1 MTWAM
6 AMRRIA
12 GAAMAGAAA
21 LAGSAGAEPADP
33 GGVLNPEELS
43 LRYFADRLE
52 EGGGNDPV
60 ASAHGYFAA
69 KSGNYALARRIFE
82 RQAAAGITQAMTFM
96 AWLEDN
102 GFGAP
107 ENPEAAAAW
116 DARAAAAGDH
126 VGMFNAGLNHL
137 RGRGVPRDD
146 ARGRALIDRA
156 AEMGDETA
164 QRLIE
169 EGYDPDAVTPDADAW
184 RYGRRL
190 Y

>member
-1 MTWAM
+1 MRAMT
-6 AMRRIA
+6 MR
-12 GAAMAGAAA
+12 AMAGAAA
-21 LAGSAGAEPADP
+21 LAGAAAAEPVDP

-43 LRYFADRLE
+43 LGYFADRLE
-52 EGGGNDPV
+52 EGAPPDPV
-60 ASAHGYFAA
+60 ASAHGYFAV
-69 KSGNYALARRIFE
+69 KSGDHALARRIFE
-82 RQAAAGITQAMTFM
+82 RQAEAGNTQAMTWM
-96 AWLEDN
+96 AWMADN
-102 GFGAP
+102 GAGGP
-107 ENPEAAAAW
+107 EDPEAAAEW

-126 VGMFNAGLNHL
+126 IGMFNSGLNHL

-146 ARGRALIDRA
+146 AKGRALIDRA

-169 EGYDPDAVTPDADAW
+169 EGYDPDAVTPDADEW